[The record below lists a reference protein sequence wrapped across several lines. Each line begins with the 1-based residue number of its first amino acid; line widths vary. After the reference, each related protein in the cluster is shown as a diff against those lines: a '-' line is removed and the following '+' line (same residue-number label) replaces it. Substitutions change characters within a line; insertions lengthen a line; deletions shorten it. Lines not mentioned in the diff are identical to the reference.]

1 MLGTRITYFAL
12 LLLLFL
18 SKDFRCRGICAASRV
33 FPVPYYQKGEDK
45 QGEGQTFS
53 ANFTATAVTGPMTEE
68 EMELLQAYRNRR
80 QKEEMP
86 TFVTRDSSKVEEE
99 DLVRQMAIEKFK
111 NSILQRL
118 HLSRPTILEDSEAGM
133 NGTDEVMEA
142 LPLFLKRRILDEV
155 ENTNGILEPPVE
167 RTEEKETIVLIKPL
181 RFKWPGF
188 SSAVFAVEVAD
199 TIYANGVKSARLQFE
214 TSEPSV
220 KGKRMEVWELRPK
233 LEAYNPL
240 LVQPFVEESR
250 LARAAARMQ
259 VSANSSDLNS
269 IPDAYYEEL
278 GSSQQEIE
286 TEDTVRTRYG
296 DAAQEFDKRGNLLAA
311 TEVPSVA
318 GRVGVTLY
326 ITGRFREWVAYRNRH
341 PMLHKLI
348 RTILVICPEC
358 DPESD
363 PIDTRKKLKG
373 SGVVDNNTNQEILP
387 ARALL
392 SLSLLNALKGI
403 LEVIHDVNLRRRRR
417 STEES
422 RKENWPTITNKCIA
436 KGHKFKC
443 CTQYFQLNFKDLGWH
458 KWIVHP
464 KFVEP
469 NYCRGSCQVSEHTN
483 TPHSQMMH
491 IYRQQNYPRLSDV
504 QREAMLSCC
513 HPTKMASMTL
523 LYLDKDKQIQ
533 MNTLHNIIVRECR
546 CS

>member
-1 MLGTRITYFAL
+1 MRYFILTL
-12 LLLLFL
+12 L
-18 SKDFRCRGICAASRV
+18 
-33 FPVPYYQKGEDK
+33 
-45 QGEGQTFS
+45 
-53 ANFTATAVTGPMTEE
+53 
-68 EMELLQAYRNRR
+68 
-80 QKEEMP
+80 
-86 TFVTRDSSKVEEE
+86 
-99 DLVRQMAIEKFK
+99 
-111 NSILQRL
+111 
-118 HLSRPTILEDSEAGM
+118 
-133 NGTDEVMEA
+133 
-142 LPLFLKRRILDEV
+142 
-155 ENTNGILEPPVE
+155 VE

-181 RFKWPGF
+181 RLKWGGS

-220 KGKRMEVWELRPK
+220 KGKRLEVWELTPK
-233 LEAYNPL
+233 LDSYSRL
-240 LVQPFVEESR
+240 LVEPFIEDDF
-250 LARAAARMQ
+250 LARRANEMQ
-259 VSANSSDLNS
+259 LDGNSSSINS
-269 IPDAYYEEL
+269 IPDAYYEDFGGQHEV
-278 GSSQQEIE
+278 EAN
-286 TEDTVRTRYG
+286 EDVDTAPTLYG
-296 DAAQEFDKRGNLLAA
+296 DASLEFEKRGSLLAV

-326 ITGRFREWVAYRNRH
+326 ITGRFREWVAHRNRH
-341 PMLHKLI
+341 PMLPKLI
-348 RTILVICPEC
+348 RTILVVCQEC
-358 DPESD
+358 NPESD
-363 PIDTRKKLKG
+363 PIDTRK
-373 SGVVDNNTNQEILP
+373 
-387 ARALL
+387 
-392 SLSLLNALKGI
+392 GI
-403 LEVIHDVNLRRRRR
+403 LEVIHDINLRRRRR

-422 RKENWPTITNKCIA
+422 KKENWPTITNKCRA